1 MGGENYREEVE
12 KEDPMTQIK
21 RRKMSNAPVDDDG
34 TVTSRDQP
42 ENNFAR
48 APSDDKIW
56 VFDMETDQSCGNEGL
71 HKPILLAAESL
82 TGDEV
87 IYCGYDCIN
96 DFCEDV
102 FASVERV
109 RQIEW
114 FIAHFGSG
122 FDFLPI
128 LEWLYKQHKY
138 VPKILLRGN
147 KVVSMRVGNKQFID
161 SYLFIPIPFSKFPTT
176 FNLKEL
182 KKGYFPHFLTSKEGL
197 YPAATSKLH
206 SLQTCEKGENCNL
219 RKIVSNDCNHCVA
232 TQSNVSCFNAGN
244 DQEECQEFALK
255 EGQFPPACLF
265 ALNSMKGQQTVST
278 FLEWNSAQTQ
288 LYKVNKLVYDF
299 QQELVSYCQSDVKL
313 LKEGFLKFRTLIK
326 KVCSGIDPF
335 EVACTAASACNYI
348 YRQLFMPKDSIAT
361 PSERLHGQ

>member
-1 MGGENYREEVE
+1 MSDRKNTSSPSSEHQCFVQKPKRCIEREKPDGDTSNEFPDCELLGGENYREEVE

-21 RRKMSNAPVDDDG
+21 RRKMSNAPVNDDG

-42 ENNFAR
+42 ANNFAR

-56 VFDMETDQSCGNEGL
+56 VFDLETDQSCGNEGL

-87 IYCGYDCIN
+87 IYCGYDCMN

-102 FASVERV
+102 FASVEKV
-109 RQIEW
+109 RQTEW

-128 LEWLYKQHKY
+128 LEWFYKQHKY

-147 KVVSMRVGNKQFID
+147 KVVSMRVGNKRFID
-161 SYLFIPIPFSKFPTT
+161 SYLFMPKPLSKFPTT

-182 KKGYFPHFLTSKEGL
+182 KKGYFPHFLTSKEAL

-244 DQEECQEFALK
+244 DQEKNAKSLLSKKANFHPRA
-255 EGQFPPACLF
+255 
-265 ALNSMKGQQTVST
+265 
-278 FLEWNSAQTQ
+278 FL
-288 LYKVNKLVYDF
+288 L
-299 QQELVSYCQSDVKL
+299 
-313 LKEGFLKFRTLIK
+313 
-326 KVCSGIDPF
+326 
-335 EVACTAASACNYI
+335 
-348 YRQLFMPKDSIAT
+348 
-361 PSERLHGQ
+361 